1 MSQPTPNPYAAI
13 EKAPLFARDSMRSR
27 GTSVRLADASAPT
40 GWREVGVVSPS
51 YLLVP
56 NADVRRMAEDVADAS
71 GLHWAED
78 RTYFDGKRYFYGL
91 VADPET
97 VYAEVAV
104 GDVLGVGLGFWN
116 SYDGSRKLEAALY
129 VHRLVCANGMLAPSR
144 LARVRFRH
152 TRGSA
157 SWRGEVERAMAMLGA
172 APERLRQFARL
183 CARLA
188 RHRLGT
194 PELAAVRGGEL
205 SSLPVTLWGRVVD
218 RYLADADPTG
228 WGLLNAA
235 TAEVWHA
242 ERPTVADFGHNETAT
257 TGLLRYAE
265 GLPDAAHD
273 RRPSPLALLT
283 DGHDDR
289 AA

>member
-1 MSQPTPNPYAAI
+1 MTKTTKRTNPYAPI
-13 EKAPLFARDSMRSR
+13 EKAPLYARDSMRSR
-27 GTSVRLADASAPT
+27 GTSVRIADPSVAL

-56 NADVRRMAEDVADAS
+56 NAEVRDMARDVAEAS

-78 RTYFDGKRYFYGL
+78 RTFFDGRRYLYGL

-104 GDVLGVGLGFWN
+104 GDVLGLGLLFEN
-116 SYDGSRKLEAALY
+116 SYDGSRKLGCSLY
-129 VHRLVCANGMLAPSR
+129 VHRLACANGMLAPSR

-152 TRGSA
+152 SRGSA
-157 SWRGEVERAMAMLGA
+157 SWRGEVSQALSMLGA
-172 APERLRQFARL
+172 APAKLRSFARL
-183 CARLA
+183 AARLA
-188 RHRLGT
+188 RHELGS
-194 PELAAVRGGEL
+194 PELAEVRLRHL
-205 SSLPVTLWGRVVD
+205 SRLPVTLWGRIVD
-218 RYLADADPTG
+218 RYLDDGEPTG

-257 TGLLRYAE
+257 VGLLRYAA
-265 GLPDAAHD
+265 GLPDPAAQS
-273 RRPSPLALLT
+273 RPSHLALLS
-283 DGHDDR
+283 DGRD